1 MVGKA
6 ERNDAV
12 GRAQGFHR
20 DHFMQVEESRE
31 CNGGM
36 GRGGRPTIE
45 AFALSRFTTGGLP
58 ASTGVDF
65 HGISLR
71 GESHKG

>member
-1 MVGKA
+1 MGET
-6 ERNDAV
+6 ERNDTV
-12 GRAQGFHR
+12 GRAQGFNR
-20 DHFMQVEESRE
+20 DHFMQMEESRKG
-31 CNGGM
+31 NRGM